1 MARIL
6 LPAMNSINEDLR
18 FTTEVAEEFED
29 NKLPTLDFKL
39 WMENDMEINHTFFEK
54 SMKTQL
60 VIPKRSA
67 MSMKQKISIN
77 SNDLNRRL
85 SNINIDRMEDGEIER
100 VTDHYTKQ
108 LKGSGYTR
116 SECREI
122 IISGALGWKR
132 RHRRRKEENKEF
144 YTGVQ
149 QAP

>member
-60 VIPKRSA
+60 VNEA
-67 MSMKQKISIN
+67 
-77 SNDLNRRL
+77 
-85 SNINIDRMEDGEIER
+85 
-100 VTDHYTKQ
+100 
-108 LKGSGYTR
+108 
-116 SECREI
+116 
-122 IISGALGWKR
+122 
-132 RHRRRKEENKEF
+132 EN
-144 YTGVQ
+144 
-149 QAP
+149 